1 MNLMFPNWGVSNQAS
16 GDEEEV
22 IEASLISFLVPA
34 KDSSPDML
42 EQRLDKFIID
52 YCRQRGLPDYEWDRP
67 ISLSGNHRRL
77 VTLNQIEK
85 GNITYVGGGNL
96 TDLSLKKQA
105 GLVVA
110 RLKMHT
116 ATPLMNPDIYKS
128 EKHLV
133 NLVEEYNDEAND
145 VIRNVLG
152 TCRAILAWY
161 EKYYEPASEKD

>member
-1 MNLMFPNWGVSNQAS
+1 MLAPRIVSNQVS

-22 IEASLISFLVPA
+22 IEASLITFLVPV

-52 YCRQRGLPDYEWDRP
+52 YCRQRGLPEYEWDRP
-67 ISLSGNHRRL
+67 ISLSGNHRLL
-77 VTLNQIEK
+77 VTLRHIQN
-85 GNITYVGGGNL
+85 GGITYVGGGNL
-96 TDLSLKKQA
+96 IDLPLEKQA
-105 GLVVA
+105 RLVVA

-116 ATPLMNPDIYKS
+116 ATPLRNPDIYKS

-133 NLVEEYNDEAND
+133 GLVEGYNNEAND

-161 EKYYEPASEKD
+161 EKYYESASGKD